1 MALSVSEGGLTS
13 STQAENK
20 DIIARTS
27 SSFSRHAM
35 QGARTS
41 QRHLRSR
48 EKQRYWP
55 QLCTYAMRRGYVYS
69 ISQVGSIFP
78 IYGFFPSRIII
89 FFITST
95 YCLEIRSSEERRIIR
110 EYSVWD
116 SSRFMY
122 RTFGGE
128 SRNPSLWS
136 SPVIRRCICRFTS
149 CVWFGKICQIFGYVT
164 LRIISIDN
172 AFSNDT

>member
-1 MALSVSEGGLTS
+1 MALSVGEGGLTS
-13 STQAENK
+13 STQAANK

-35 QGARTS
+35 QRARTS
-41 QRHLRSR
+41 QRHSRSR
-48 EKQRYWP
+48 GKQRYWP
-55 QLCTYAMRRGYVYS
+55 QLCTYALRRGYMYS
-69 ISQVGSIFP
+69 ISQVGSTFP
-78 IYGFFPSRIII
+78 VRTLFPRIII

-110 EYSVWD
+110 KYSVWD

-122 RTFGGE
+122 RAFGGKQK
-128 SRNPSLWS
+128 SIFLIFS
-136 SPVIRRCICRFTS
+136 VIRRCICRFTS
-149 CVWFGKICQIFGYVT
+149 CKFVLDFGCVV

-172 AFSNDT
+172 AFSNDL